1 MREHSGSLESSKAPI
16 VQDTGYLGSEVLGG
30 WSSSKLSATVGFSL
44 ADTSTFARWDCFC
57 FSVISNHLFKET
69 CRSLYCSDKTKE
81 PFCNTAIC
89 LSLLASSTSFLYIT
103 RASVLI
109 QFKFR
114 TVTRVVWHF
123 CFFDFRFVLE
133 IAAMSFKPGFL
144 LVERSIPSFIS
155 SSMWSPGRSLF
166 PCFSTFQL
174 DCQPLQWILLRRN
187 CQRYLSP
194 CTCQIQKCPTK
205 PHSWCLSIQ
214 SINLSSILRLISSST
229 CFFQGKNIHRVRG
242 DKTLLGHVSISSH
255 KHHALDFVVVF
266 QKSVTEVFKVFLIFP
281 HI

>member
-1 MREHSGSLESSKAPI
+1 MCKHSGSLESSKAPTA
-16 VQDTGYLGSEVLGG
+16 QDTGSLASEVLGA

-57 FSVISNHLFKET
+57 FSVISNHLFKGT

-109 QFKFR
+109 HFKFR

-133 IAAMSFKPGFL
+133 IAAICL
-144 LVERSIPSFIS
+144 LSQAS
-155 SSMWSPGRSLF
+155 SSWKEACHLSYLLRCDLENNLQTWEFSAGRSLF

-174 DCQPLQWILLRRN
+174 DCRLLQWILLPLN

-194 CTCQIQKCPTK
+194 CTCQIQKWA
-205 PHSWCLSIQ
+205 S
-214 SINLSSILRLISSST
+214 
-229 CFFQGKNIHRVRG
+229 GKAGNRNP
-242 DKTLLGHVSISSH
+242 
-255 KHHALDFVVVF
+255 
-266 QKSVTEVFKVFLIFP
+266 E
-281 HI
+281 